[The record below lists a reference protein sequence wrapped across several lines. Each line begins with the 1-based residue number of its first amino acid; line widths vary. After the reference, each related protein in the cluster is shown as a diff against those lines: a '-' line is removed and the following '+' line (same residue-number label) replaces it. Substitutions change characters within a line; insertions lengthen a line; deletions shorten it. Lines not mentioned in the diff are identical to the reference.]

1 VREFSVAPVAT
12 TGHTTTLTD
21 PVWDNADRTPDAVQ
35 LVRPDGG
42 RWREVTCAQLRE
54 AVVAVAR
61 WLIAAGIGPGDRVGS
76 MSRTRYEWTVI
87 DYAVWACGA
96 VTVPI
101 YETSSAEQVAWILGD
116 SGAVG
121 CVVETAAHGATV
133 DDVRPQL
140 SALERLW
147 QLDGPAGAVAELVGA
162 GSDVPADEVA
172 GRPPEVT
179 AADLREDPDLRA
191 RCRKRLTRLT
201 SPCRGPRRSGRF
213 GSFPRFQRGHR
224 VVDPVAQDQAEPV
237 RKEYADEI
245 AAIYAG

>member
-1 VREFSVAPVAT
+1 VREFGVAPVAT
-12 TGHTTTLTD
+12 TGDTTTLTD
-21 PVWDNADRTPDAVQ
+21 PVWDNADRTPDVVQ
-35 LVRPDGG
+35 FVR
-42 RWREVTCAQLRE
+42 R
-54 AVVAVAR
+54 
-61 WLIAAGIGPGDRVGS
+61 
-76 MSRTRYEWTVI
+76 
-87 DYAVWACGA
+87 
-96 VTVPI
+96 
-101 YETSSAEQVAWILGD
+101 
-116 SGAVG
+116 
-121 CVVETAAHGATV
+121 VETAAHRATV

-140 SALERLW
+140 PALERLW